1 MSGEARYRYGEWF
14 WVRDRRQEE
23 QGGTEKQHWSMA
35 ENGDSVLVNPPPEG
49 TTFREGDIAVSQRR
63 SPISCFARSCL
74 WPKSVDGFVYV
85 PYNLSSQ
92 YNDIEK
98 MAIETGMQDIA
109 NGTCIRFVPRS
120 HESNYLNI
128 QSKTGCWSFLGLN
141 GGAQPMSLQAPG
153 CTWSG
158 VAAHELMHALG
169 FVHEQSR
176 IDRDRYITILWEN
189 ILKDDIEKMAI
200 ETGMQDIA
208 NGTCIRFVPR
218 SHESNYLNIQSKTG
232 YAYSEDGLP
241 TILPKSNINVQI
253 GQRFGPS
260 PTDKLKI
267 NKLYKCALPG
277 VVEVL
282 RSRVTKALG
291 RPLAVTTGPYR
302 VGLPS
307 PLPMAPKATRM
318 ATPT

>member
-1 MSGEARYRYGEWF
+1 MPAVGLTPLWCYKMNSIKFFLLLGFLAHIAAFPVQNSTGLNEEAARFKRGFSAE
-14 WVRDRRQEE
+14 RLAESEMTAMDRIQE
-23 QGGTEKQHWSMA
+23 TN
-35 ENGDSVLVNPPPEG
+35 ENEFLVNPPPEG

-189 ILKDDIEKMAI
+189 ILKDREFNFDK
-200 ETGMQDIA
+200 
-208 NGTCIRFVPR
+208 
-218 SHESNYLNIQSKTG
+218 YKTNNLDTPYDYG
-232 YAYSEDGLP
+232 SLMHFGKYAYSEDGLP

-267 NKLYKCALPG
+267 NKLYKCA
-277 VVEVL
+277 V
-282 RSRVTKALG
+282 
-291 RPLAVTTGPYR
+291 
-302 VGLPS
+302 
-307 PLPMAPKATRM
+307 
-318 ATPT
+318 

>member
-1 MSGEARYRYGEWF
+1 MPAVGLTPLWCYKMNSIKFFLLLGFLAHIAAFPVQNSTGLNEEAARFKRGFSAE
-14 WVRDRRQEE
+14 RLAESEMTAMDRIQE
-23 QGGTEKQHWSMA
+23 TN
-35 ENGDSVLVNPPPEG
+35 ENEFLVNPPPEG

-189 ILKDDIEKMAI
+189 ILKDREFNFDKYKTNNLDTPYDYGSLMHF
-200 ETGMQDIA
+200 GNYKQ
-208 NGTCIRFVPR
+208 NR
-218 SHESNYLNIQSKTG
+218 STQ

-267 NKLYKCALPG
+267 NKLYKCA
-277 VVEVL
+277 V
-282 RSRVTKALG
+282 
-291 RPLAVTTGPYR
+291 
-302 VGLPS
+302 
-307 PLPMAPKATRM
+307 
-318 ATPT
+318 

>member
-1 MSGEARYRYGEWF
+1 MNPIKFFLLLGFLAHIAAFPVQNSTGLNEEAARFKRGFSAE
-14 WVRDRRQEE
+14 RLAESEMTAMDRIQE
-23 QGGTEKQHWSMA
+23 TN
-35 ENGDSVLVNPPPEG
+35 ENEFLVNPPPEG

-141 GGAQPMSLQAPG
+141 GGAQPLSLQAPG

-189 ILKDDIEKMAI
+189 ILKDREFNFDK
-200 ETGMQDIA
+200 
-208 NGTCIRFVPR
+208 
-218 SHESNYLNIQSKTG
+218 YKTNNLDTPYDYG
-232 YAYSEDGLP
+232 SLMHFGKYAYSEDGLP

-267 NKLYKCALPG
+267 NKLYKCG
-277 VVEVL
+277 
-282 RSRVTKALG
+282 K
-291 RPLAVTTGPYR
+291 
-302 VGLPS
+302 
-307 PLPMAPKATRM
+307 
-318 ATPT
+318 